1 MTQYCEHLSGSEDNL
16 TAFYWV
22 VSNIVR
28 EKSSLF
34 LSQALAESSGIE
46 EMNIFNKLIVMLC

>member
-1 MTQYCEHLSGSEDNL
+1 MTQYCEHLSGSEDNNL

-34 LSQALAESSGIE
+34 LSQALAESSGIVI
-46 EMNIFNKLIVMLC
+46 IFNKVIVMLC

>member
-1 MTQYCEHLSGSEDNL
+1 MTQYCEHLSESEDNNL

-34 LSQALAESSGIE
+34 LSQALAESSGIVI
-46 EMNIFNKLIVMLC
+46 IFNKLIVMLC